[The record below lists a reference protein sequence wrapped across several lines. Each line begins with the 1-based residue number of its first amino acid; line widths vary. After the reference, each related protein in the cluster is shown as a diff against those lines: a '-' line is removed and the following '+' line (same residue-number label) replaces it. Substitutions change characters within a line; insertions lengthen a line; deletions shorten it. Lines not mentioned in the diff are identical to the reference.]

1 MEKGGEEGER
11 VRIISSINDP
21 CKWLQELSRA
31 MLKCL
36 GFEICSDQPSPLAAA
51 AASSSSP
58 SSYSDENGEDHQKC
72 CFQQLPIAAA
82 DNKDPDPPPPSTT
95 DPPQLIVSLSSRPP
109 RPGLG
114 NSGDPQTN
122 DTSS

>member
-1 MEKGGEEGER
+1 MEKAGEEGER
-11 VRIISSINDP
+11 VTITSINDP

-36 GFEICSDQPSPLAAA
+36 GFEICSDQPSPPAPAAS
-51 AASSSSP
+51 SSSSP
-58 SSYSDENGEDHQKC
+58 SSFSGEDHHKC
-72 CFQQLPIAAA
+72 SFQQLPIIPT
-82 DNKDPDPPPPSTT
+82 DNKDPPPPSTT
-95 DPPQLIVSLSSRPP
+95 DPLQLIVSLSSRPL

>member
-11 VRIISSINDP
+11 VTITSINDP
-21 CKWLQELSRA
+21 CKWFQELSRA

-51 AASSSSP
+51 SSSSP
-58 SSYSDENGEDHQKC
+58 SSYSGEDHH
-72 CFQQLPIAAA
+72 
-82 DNKDPDPPPPSTT
+82 NKDPDPPPPSTT
-95 DPPQLIVSLSSRPP
+95 DPPQLIVSLVYMQSSRPP

>member
-11 VRIISSINDP
+11 VTITSINDP
-21 CKWLQELSRA
+21 CKWFQELSRA

-51 AASSSSP
+51 SSSSP
-58 SSYSDENGEDHQKC
+58 SSYSGEDHHKFS
-72 CFQQLPIAAA
+72 FQQLPIAA

>member
-1 MEKGGEEGER
+1 MEKGGEEGE
-11 VRIISSINDP
+11 ISSAINDP

-36 GFEICSDQPSPLAAA
+36 GFQICSDQPSPSAAA
-51 AASSSSP
+51 ASSSSSSSP
-58 SSYSDENGEDHQKC
+58 SSYSGENGEDQ
-72 CFQQLPIAAA
+72 
-82 DNKDPDPPPPSTT
+82 NKNPPPPSTT
-95 DPPQLIVSLSSRPP
+95 DPPPQLIVSLRQQSSRPP